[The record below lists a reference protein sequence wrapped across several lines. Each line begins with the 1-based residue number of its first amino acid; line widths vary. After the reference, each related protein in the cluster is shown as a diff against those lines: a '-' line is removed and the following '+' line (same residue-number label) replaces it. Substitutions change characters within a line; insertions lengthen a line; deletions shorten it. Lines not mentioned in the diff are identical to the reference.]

1 MNIQLDSEQWQAGS
15 TATLGD
21 ILADLSE
28 RAHARSRIVTTV
40 MLDSRRITDR
50 DIDPHLLQQASANY
64 RQLIATSATQQEIL
78 ESAHGAIERYRS
90 VVVEEGTSLANQ
102 FRMGVQDL
110 SSFDAWLG
118 KVADAVEI
126 IENGQ
131 KPAGT
136 RSQQEHAIAGWIEEL
151 LAARHIRDTVRMAD
165 LLEYE
170 ILPRIAA

>member
-40 MLDSRRITDR
+40 ILDSRRITDR

-78 ESAHGAIERYRS
+78 ESAHGAIERYRI
-90 VVVEEGTSLANQ
+90 VVVEEGTLLANQ
-102 FRMGVQDL
+102 FRLGVQDL

-131 KPAGT
+131 KPVGT
-136 RSQQEHAIAGWIEEL
+136 RSQGHAIAGWIEEL

-170 ILPRIAA
+170 ILPRIAV

>member
-1 MNIQLDSEQWQAGS
+1 MNNQLDNDQWQAGS

-50 DIDPHLLQQASANY
+50 DIDPHLLQQTSANY
-64 RQLIATSATQQEIL
+64 RQLIATSSTQQEIL

-131 KPAGT
+131 KRVGT
-136 RSQQEHAIAGWIEEL
+136 QSQGHAIVGWIEEL
-151 LAARHIRDTVRMAD
+151 LAARRIRDTVRMAD

-170 ILPRIAA
+170 ILPRIAV

>member
-1 MNIQLDSEQWQAGS
+1 MNIRLDGEQWQAEGA
-15 TATLGD
+15 TTLGD
-21 ILADLSE
+21 IFADLSE

-50 DIDPHLLQQASANY
+50 DLDPHLLQQSSASY
-64 RQLIATSATQQEIL
+64 RQLVATSATQQEIL
-78 ESAHGAIERYRS
+78 HSAHGAIERYRNL
-90 VVVEEGTSLANQ
+90 VVAEGTSLANQ
-102 FRMGVQDL
+102 FRMGIQDL
-110 SSFDAWLG
+110 SSFDVWLG

-131 KPAGT
+131 KQPGT
-136 RSQQEHAIAGWIEEL
+136 KSPGQAIAGWVEEL
-151 LAARHIRDTVRMAD
+151 LAARHMHDTVRMAD

>member
-1 MNIQLDSEQWQAGS
+1 MNIQLDSERWQAGS

-21 ILADLSE
+21 ILVDLSE

-50 DIDPHLLQQASANY
+50 DLDLHLLQQTSANY
-64 RQLIATSATQQEIL
+64 RQLVATSATQQEIL
-78 ESAHGAIERYRS
+78 ESAHGAIERYRRL
-90 VVVEEGTSLANQ
+90 VVDEGTSLANQ
-102 FRMGVQDL
+102 FRMGGQDL
-110 SSFDAWLG
+110 SSFDVWLG

-126 IENGQ
+126 IENSQNRLGAESPGQ
-131 KPAGT
+131 V
-136 RSQQEHAIAGWIEEL
+136 IAGWIEEL
-151 LAARHIRDTVRMAD
+151 LAARRLHDTVRMAD

>member
-40 MLDSRRITDR
+40 RLDSRRITDR
-50 DIDPHLLQQASANY
+50 DIDPYLLQQSSASY
-64 RQLIATSATQQEIL
+64 RQLVATSATQQEIL
-78 ESAHGAIERYRS
+78 HSAHDAIERYRRL
-90 VVVEEGTSLANQ
+90 VVDEGASLANQ
-102 FRMGVQDL
+102 FRMGGQDL
-110 SSFDAWLG
+110 SSFDVWLG

-131 KPAGT
+131 NWLGT
-136 RSQQEHAIAGWIEEL
+136 ESSGQVIAGWIEEL
-151 LAARHIRDTVRMAD
+151 LAARRMHDTVRMAD

-170 ILPRIAA
+170 ILPRITA

>member
-1 MNIQLDSEQWQAGS
+1 MNIQLDNEQWQAGS

-21 ILADLSE
+21 ILTDLSE

-50 DIDPHLLQQASANY
+50 DLDPHLIEQPSTHY
-64 RQLIATSATQQEIL
+64 RELVATSATHEEIL
-78 ESAHGAIERYRS
+78 ESARGAIERYRS
-90 VVVEEGTSLANQ
+90 LVVTEGNSLANQ
-102 FRMGVQDL
+102 FRMGIQDL
-110 SSFDAWLG
+110 SAFDAWLG

-131 KPAGT
+131 KRLGT
-136 RSQQEHAIAGWIEEL
+136 QSPGNAIAGWIEQL
-151 LAARHIRDTVRMAD
+151 LAARHIHDTVRMAD

>member
-1 MNIQLDSEQWQAGS
+1 MNIQLDNEQWQAGS
-15 TATLGD
+15 KATLGD

-28 RAHARSRIVTTV
+28 RAQARSRIVTTV

-50 DIDPHLLQQASANY
+50 DIDPHLLQQTSANY
-64 RQLIATSATQQEIL
+64 RQLIATSATQQEIM

-110 SSFDAWLG
+110 SPFDAWLG

-131 KPAGT
+131 KRVGT
-136 RSQQEHAIAGWIEEL
+136 QSPGQAIAGWIEEL
-151 LAARHIRDTVRMAD
+151 LAARHIQDTVRMAD